1 MGQATR
7 RWHHRRCNQLMERP
21 DARPNDLSR
30 SLVSL
35 DQDSTIIAVVEMSQ
49 SSWLVG
55 GVLSGIERQPCKKLE
70 PSAERLLGLLHRW
83 RDEAV
88 RAGSNITRIAL
99 AFEAGR
105 DGFWLA
111 RWLRARGVEAHV
123 IHPSSVAVS
132 REHRRAKTDRL
143 DTELLKRGFLGW
155 LRGERGHCSMARV
168 PTIAEE
174 DATRPNRERE
184 CLVGERTRIV
194 NRMKGTLARLGIRTF
209 KPTLRKAAERLATL
223 HTPEGSPLPPNV
235 SAELQRD
242 MARLGFVISQIKDI
256 EVARQ
261 KRLEQEPETGPHAMV
276 RLLARIVGVGI
287 ETADM
292 LVHEVLSRRMRDRKA
307 VARYAGLT
315 GAPDESG
322 AKRREQGLAKAGNA
336 RVRRGM
342 IQLAWRFLLF
352 QKQSALAQWYLAR
365 TADGRAGTRET
376 MIVALARKLLIALW
390 RFVTTGETL
399 EGVVLRP
406 VG

>member
-1 MGQATR
+1 MPQ
-7 RWHHRRCNQLMERP
+7 
-21 DARPNDLSR
+21 PNDLSR
-30 SLVSL
+30 SLVAL
-35 DQDSTIIAVVEMSQ
+35 DQDSTIIAVVELSQ
-49 SSWLVG
+49 SSWLVA
-55 GVLSGIERQPCKKLE
+55 GVLPGIERQPRKKLE

-88 RAGSNITRIAL
+88 RAGKKITRIAL

-111 RWLRARGVEAHV
+111 RWLNARGVEAHV

-143 DTELLKRGFLGW
+143 DTELLKRAFLGW
-155 LRGERGHCSMARV
+155 LRGERGHCGMARV

-174 DATRPNRERE
+174 DAKRPNRERE

-194 NRMKGTLARLGIRTF
+194 NRMKATLARLGVRNF
-209 KPTLRKAAERLATL
+209 KPTLRKAAERLATV
-223 HTPEGSPLPPNV
+223 HTPEGTPLPRNV
-235 SAELQRD
+235 LAELQRD
-242 MARLGFVISQIKDI
+242 MARLGFVVGQIREI
-256 EVARQ
+256 EQARQ
-261 KRLEQEPETGPHAMV
+261 KRFEQETETGPHAMV
-276 RLLARIVGVGI
+276 RQVARVIGIGI

-292 LVHEVLSRRMRDRKA
+292 LVHEVLSRPMRDRKA

-315 GAPDESG
+315 GSPDESG
-322 AKRREQGLAKAGNA
+322 ARRREQGLARAGNA

-342 IQLAWRFLLF
+342 IQLAWRFLRF
-352 QKQSALAQWYLAR
+352 QKQSALAQWYRAR
-365 TADGRAGTRET
+365 TADSRLGTRKT

-399 EGVVLRP
+399 EGVILRP
-406 VG
+406 AG

>member
-1 MGQATR
+1 
-7 RWHHRRCNQLMERP
+7 
-21 DARPNDLSR
+21 LSR
-30 SLVSL
+30 SLVAL
-35 DQDSTIIAVVEMSQ
+35 DQDSTLIIVVEMSQ

-55 GVLSGIERQPCKKLE
+55 GMLPGIERQPRKKLE
-70 PSAERLLGLLHRW
+70 VSPERLLALLHRW

-88 RAGSNITRIAL
+88 KAGRNITRTAL

-111 RWLRARGVEAHV
+111 RWLIARGVEAHV

-143 DTELLKRGFLGW
+143 DTELLKRAFLGW

-168 PTIAEE
+168 PTIDEE
-174 DATRPNRERE
+174 DAKRPNRERE
-184 CLVGERTRIV
+184 CLVRERTRIV
-194 NRMKGTLARLGIRTF
+194 NRMKGTLARLGIPDF

-223 HTPEGSPLPPNV
+223 HTPEGSLLPPNV

-242 MARLGFVISQIKDI
+242 LARLGFVVGQIKEI
-256 EVARQ
+256 ERARQ
-261 KRLEQEPETGPHAMV
+261 RRLEQQPESGPHAMV
-276 RLLARIVGVGI
+276 RRLARVIGIGI

-292 LVHEVLSRRMRDRKA
+292 LVHEVLSRPLRDRKA

-315 GAPDESG
+315 GSPDESG
-322 AKRREQGLAKAGNA
+322 AKRREQGLARAGNA

-352 QKQSALAQWYLAR
+352 QKQSSLAQWYRAR
-365 TADGRAGTRET
+365 TADSRKGTRKT

-390 RFVTTGETL
+390 RFVTNGEPL

-406 VG
+406 TG